1 MRFFLIGPRILGI
14 RPGISLSS
22 QSIWNHNHDSPRAR
36 HDDRAGHHKI
46 GVSTD
51 PIARLAQ
58 LQTGSPVPLRFAYI
72 GATRSNG
79 YNIEAAAHAL
89 LDAHRQEGE
98 WFLVPASIAI
108 GAASARARAALAWTP
123 SAPRSPRI

>member
-14 RPGISLSS
+14 QG
-22 QSIWNHNHDSPRAR
+22 Q
-36 HDDRAGHHKI
+36 AGHHKI

-108 GAASARARAALAWTP
+108 GATSARARAALAWTP